1 MMMQVLSLWVSRIF
15 HPLFMPFLAMML
27 VFRYNRLLTF
37 NIPSDAQMLIVALIF
52 AYTIFLPLM
61 AVLFLKRIKLVQSFE
76 MHSRDERKWAYLLS
90 ALCYYICYYIL
101 SGYSGLVII
110 STLML
115 GATIAL
121 MLLVFANLFFK
132 ISAHM
137 TGIGGLCGIF
147 YGLVYVFGM
156 DYRPL
161 IMGLFLLAGVIGW
174 ARLSLDAHKEA
185 EIYTGFALGFCSEC
199 GLLILLG

>member
-1 MMMQVLSLWVSRIF
+1 
-15 HPLFMPFLAMML
+15 MPFLAMML

-115 GATIAL
+115 GATIACL
-121 MLLVFANLFFK
+121 CFWNGLPTSDN
-132 ISAHM
+132 
-137 TGIGGLCGIF
+137 GII
-147 YGLVYVFGM
+147 
-156 DYRPL
+156 
-161 IMGLFLLAGVIGW
+161 LAGRCYW
-174 ARLSLDAHKEA
+174 
-185 EIYTGFALGFCSEC
+185 LGTTLPGCTQGS
-199 GLLILLG
+199 